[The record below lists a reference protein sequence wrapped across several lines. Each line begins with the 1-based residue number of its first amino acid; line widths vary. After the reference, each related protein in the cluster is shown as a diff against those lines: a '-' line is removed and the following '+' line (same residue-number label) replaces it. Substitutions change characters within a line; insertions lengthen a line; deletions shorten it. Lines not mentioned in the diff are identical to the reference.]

1 VGVERAAFA
10 PAAPGRHAPRAP
22 VAVRVSRGGYTESSH
37 SVHAVL
43 CDAAGATRTAWGDA
57 DIAVFARSAIKPLQ
71 AHAVLAAGAFDAFG
85 FGAEEIA
92 LACASH
98 GGEPEHVAVARR
110 ALARCGAGA
119 DDLACG
125 PHEPMHAPTARTL
138 AANGLRPDRIH
149 NNCSGKHAA
158 MIALA
163 RHLGA
168 SVRGYE
174 APDHPVQRRIAE
186 EVERWTR
193 IPAERL
199 ETATDGCGVVTFRLR
214 LAALAGAFARFG
226 AADGGSKRIRDA
238 VSAHPHLLAGTG
250 RLCTAI
256 VRRTE
261 GRVLAKVGAEGVY
274 CACAPGMGL
283 GLALKV
289 ADGSRRAADAALVS
303 LLRACD
309 AIDAAS
315 YDALWAIASP
325 PVRDTRGEVVGALEV
340 DLPGTEARA

>member
-1 VGVERAAFA
+1 MALEPAALGHT
-10 PAAPGRHAPRAP
+10 APGRQVARAP
-22 VAVRVSRGGYTESSH
+22 VVVRASRGGYPESRH
-37 SVHAVL
+37 TVHAVL
-43 CDAAGATRTAWGDA
+43 CDATGAIRTAWGDA
-57 DIAVFARSAIKPLQ
+57 DIGVFARSAVKPLQ

-98 GGEPEHVAVARR
+98 GGEPEHVAVAGR
-110 ALARCGAGA
+110 ALDLCGASP

-125 PHEPMHAPTARTL
+125 AHEPMHAPSARAL
-138 AANGLRPDRIH
+138 AADGLRPDRIH

-168 SVRGYE
+168 PVRGYE
-174 APDHPVQRRIAE
+174 APDHPVQGTMSAE
-186 EVERWTR
+186 IERWTG

-199 ETATDGCGVVTFRLR
+199 EKATDGCGVVTFRLPLAT
-214 LAALAGAFARFG
+214 LAAAFGRFG
-226 AADGGSKRIRDA
+226 AAEDGSKRIRDA

-256 VRRTE
+256 ARHTG

-274 CACAPGMGL
+274 CACAPEAGL

-303 LLRACD
+303 LLRACGV
-309 AIDAAS
+309 IDAAG
-315 YDALWAIASP
+315 YDGLAAIASP

-340 DLPGTEARA
+340 DLPGTGSGA